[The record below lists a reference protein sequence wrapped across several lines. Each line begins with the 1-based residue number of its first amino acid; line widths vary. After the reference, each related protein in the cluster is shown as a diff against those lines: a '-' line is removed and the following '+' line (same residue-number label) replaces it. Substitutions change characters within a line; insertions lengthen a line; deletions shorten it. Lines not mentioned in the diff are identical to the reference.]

1 MPITIT
7 NKSFRDIWGN
17 VTNYLKANTGDF
29 VICELSIE
37 DEIAVDTATGGNTLQ
52 QNGLSN
58 IITWVGGD
66 FEQEGFRS
74 GQSIDIVRYTILTGA
89 ILDSVS
95 TTINW
100 VSGSEMEVASTLGS
114 WYSLPN
120 EAIKISSNATRNGL
134 EINVNMVGNGS
145 QGNEFSLIDGEVTT
159 FTFDLTG
166 LLPLN
171 SVAGVQVGNRSG
183 MFSLTSNMTLQSV
196 SGSKRDYT
204 MEVNFQMSGLYNSAN
219 FDFNN
224 CLKLY
229 VKQKWQTNI
238 GEPFDNTIQIFND
251 DADTGWFNQAFNTGV
266 IDATIIQSIS
276 EISYCEPTEVEF
288 IVDSASSD
296 FGLGGAYVS
305 GLDDYYKVKPNSA
318 TNYAMQIPTTDMF
331 VGQSLVSEANDE
343 TAKWFLEYLSIST
356 NGTEHTIKCL
366 ITPSPA
372 FSNFM
377 ANRSVGDRTFYF
389 WCRFGNV
396 NLLVFNG
403 QLTCSPKATQ
413 PLDMR
418 FSDYLDHGNNTLD
431 TSNLVRGTTGNVE
444 DEFAFVGKFLFPT
457 AITMDYVNARI
468 EAYNITSEDSFTLQ
482 QVSFNLN
489 GIPIVNDQYV
499 LNLTAPVLTELPTTS
514 NKRIARLDND
524 ATFVFPKAYM
534 VKLYFPF
541 IYRWETWINQINAN
555 ADFYPNDQ
563 VRNYVPF
570 GNQDDWKLRLV
581 VDNLRTEINDYNIQE
596 LVNYQYTD
604 FINIDDY
611 DHDANILQEI
621 ELYIDSTSQN
631 VQVVTEGLLMR
642 VVATHTLVNG
652 ASWIPSSVW
661 GMITIE
667 ATESNPRWISS
678 TAIDYDNNTLNPLFP
693 LNGLTRC
700 QLTFPTPDVARLECF
715 FNPDD
720 INLTNGVKFTSKI
733 KGCSDG
739 EVVKLATDGQQKL
752 TTSGDKKIKT

>member
-1 MPITIT
+1 MPIIISNQTFT
-7 NKSFRDIWGN
+7 DIWGN
-17 VTNYLKANTGDF
+17 TTNFLKANVGDT
-29 VICELSIE
+29 INYRLDIIE
-37 DEIAVDTATGGNTLQ
+37 NISVDSAQSGNTLQ
-52 QNGLSN
+52 NNGLSN
-58 IITWVGGD
+58 IVTWLNGD
-66 FEQEGFRS
+66 FEQEGFRV
-74 GQSIDIVRYTILTGA
+74 GQTIEILRYTILTGA
-89 ILDSVS
+89 TLDSTT
-95 TTINW
+95 TTIDW
-100 VSGSEMEVASTLGS
+100 VNGSEMKVASTLSS
-114 WYSLPN
+114 WYSLPD
-120 EAIKISSNATRNGL
+120 EAVRIIAQDNRDGL
-134 EINVNMVGNGS
+134 ELNVNFVGNGS
-145 QGNEFSLIDGEVTT
+145 QGNEYSLIDSEVTT
-159 FTFDLTG
+159 FTFDLSGSSPFT
-166 LLPLN
+166 
-171 SVAGVQVGNRSG
+171 STQVGNKSG
-183 MFSLTSNMTLQSV
+183 TFSLTSRMALITSSATERN
-196 SGSKRDYT
+196 Y
-204 MEVNFQMSGLYNSAN
+204 QMDGAFILSGLYNSAN

-229 VKQKWQTNI
+229 MKQKWQTNV
-238 GEPFDNTIQIFND
+238 GEPFLNTVEIYND
-251 DADTGWFNQAFNTGV
+251 DADTGWFNQAFNTNS
-266 IDATIIQSIS
+266 IDATLIQSVS
-276 EISYCEPTEVEF
+276 SISYCEPTEAEF
-288 IVDSASSD
+288 IIDSSATNRG
-296 FGLGGAYVS
+296 FGGAYVS
-305 GLDDYYKVKPNSA
+305 GLDDYYKNKPNSQS
-318 TNYAMQIPTTDMF
+318 NYAMIIPTTNPTPLN
-331 VGQSLVSEANDE
+331 QQLVSQPNDE
-343 TAKWFLEYLSIST
+343 TAKWFFEVISINT
-356 NGTEHTIKCL
+356 VGTVHTIKVL

-372 FSNFM
+372 FAEFM
-377 ANRSVGDRTFYF
+377 ANRSEGDRTFYL
-389 WCRFGNV
+389 WCRYGNV

-403 QLTCSPKATQ
+403 QLTCSPTGTKN
-413 PLDMR
+413 LDMR

-431 TSNLVRGTTGNVE
+431 TSNLFRGTTGNVE

-468 EAYNITSEDSFTLQ
+468 EAYNITSEDKFTLQ

-499 LNLTAPVLTELPTTS
+499 LQLTAPVLTEFPTTS

-581 VDNLRTEINDYNIQE
+581 IDNLRTETNDYNIEE

-611 DHDANILQEI
+611 DHDPNIEQLI
-621 ELYIDSTSQN
+621 ELYIDATMQN
-631 VQVVTEGLLMR
+631 VSVVTEGQLMR
-642 VVATHTLVNG
+642 VVVTHRLVNG
-652 ASWIPSSVW
+652 ANWVQSSVW

-678 TAIDYDNNTLNPLFP
+678 TAIDFDNNTLNPLFP

-700 QLTFPTPDVARLECF
+700 DLTFPTPDVARLECF
-715 FNPDD
+715 FDPDD
-720 INLTNGVKFTSKI
+720 INLSNGVKFTSKI

-739 EVVKLATDGQQKL
+739 DVVKLSTDGQQKL